1 MIKTVQ
7 LFLFILLSG
16 LIVSGC
22 RSSKYCKS
30 CYVIISPMGI
40 SDKPRDTLVISTNPS
55 DFQPKH
61 FSIYNILTDE
71 RTLEYTI
78 SFITKYRYKS
88 ISKEEMLEYGAFD
101 ISVLE
106 NKSILT
112 EYILNRKDSNKFLS
126 DLISKLAKRKAKEEL
141 IKKLQQSLDRIKT

>member
-1 MIKTVQ
+1 
-7 LFLFILLSG
+7 
-16 LIVSGC
+16 
-22 RSSKYCKS
+22 
-30 CYVIISPMGI
+30 MGI